1 MIFLRDRFDKIFNKP
16 QKVNYCDVNSN
27 VIKRFDECDKLNEDF
42 LKIFREYFEPDFEL
56 DNLERDFNKEDCIES
71 LGIFIFSD
79 IDEYVKGNIFLAPY
93 RIKKTANKFNLI
105 FSSLYDFI
113 RIHEKAHSIMSP
125 EIIFE
130 EERRYISKDFY
141 LFFEEMLATLY
152 ALSAFKRHPE
162 IEKIRNFVSNQP
174 VQYKA
179 ALLFNEKKVEPMV
192 ITWLLFKAD
201 RLPDTK
207 NDLYYEYVDLEFRD
221 KLIKMDG
228 DYLLKEIEDLL
239 SKGYVKPSEVQRKL
253 NIGYNKAALV
263 LEKLYEYGKLKINK
277 REEFVKSI

>member
-1 MIFLRDRFDKIFNKP
+1 MIFLKDRFDKIFNKP

-27 VIKRFDECDKLNEDF
+27 VIKRFDGCDKLNEDF
-42 LKIFREYFEPDFEL
+42 LKIFKEYFELNFEL
-56 DNLERDFNKEDCIES
+56 DNLERDFNKEDCIEL
-71 LGIFIFSD
+71 LGIFIYSD
-79 IDEYVKGNIFLAPY
+79 IDEYVKGNIFLSPDK
-93 RIKKTANKFNLI
+93 IKRTANKSNLT

-152 ALSAFKRHPE
+152 ALSVVKRHLE
-162 IEKIRNFVSNQP
+162 IKKIRNFVGSQP

-179 ALLFNEKKVEPMV
+179 ALLFDEKKVEPMM

-201 RLPDTK
+201 RLPNTE
-207 NDLYYEYVDLEFRD
+207 NDLYFEYVDLEFRD
-221 KLIKMDG
+221 KLIKIDG
-228 DYLLKEIEDLL
+228 DCLLKEIEDLL
-239 SKGYVKPSEVQRKL
+239 SKGYVKPSEVQRKF
-253 NIGYNKAALV
+253 NIGYNKAVLV
-263 LEKLYEYGKLKINK
+263 LEKLYEYGKLKINN
-277 REEFVKSI
+277 RSLSYYRS